1 MRLDGERE
9 SENVEDLRSGGG
21 GRGGGFRIG
30 GGRGI
35 GLGTI
40 AIALVAGWIFGINPL
55 AILGMVDGGG
65 LEQGSTSTTCTRST
79 GSTSCRR

>member
-1 MRLDGERE
+1 MKMDGQRE
-9 SENVEDLRSGGG
+9 SDNVEDARGDGGGGG
-21 GRGGGFRIG
+21 GRGIPVF

-55 AILGMVDGGG
+55 TLLSALSGGDMPVASLG
-65 LEQGSTSTTCTRST
+65 
-79 GSTSCRR
+79 